1 MLISK
6 VCFEN
11 ESDNRTLD
19 QVDISE
25 SSDVVTESKYKYI
38 ISLGGI
44 IIWEVIGLDE
54 EVEEDGRRSL
64 EEKRIEELVAMGE
77 GKLT

>member
-1 MLISK
+1 MKWIT
-6 VCFEN
+6 EPP
-11 ESDNRTLD
+11 D

-54 EVEEDGRRSL
+54 EVEEDGRRGL
-64 EEKRIEELVAMGE
+64 EGKGIGELVATGE
-77 GKLT
+77 RKLT